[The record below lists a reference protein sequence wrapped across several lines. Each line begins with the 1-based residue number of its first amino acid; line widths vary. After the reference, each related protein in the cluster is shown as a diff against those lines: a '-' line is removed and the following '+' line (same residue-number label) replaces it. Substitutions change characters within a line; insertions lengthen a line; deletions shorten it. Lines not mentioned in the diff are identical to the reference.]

1 MGTTVQELMNQIL
14 ELQKTE
20 EQLYEVLTINAENVA
35 LGKGGTMTDS
45 EINTIT
51 TQINAL
57 TAGRV
62 TLYNS
67 LSKYYKHEVVLEK
80 SVQKTIDQ
88 QTQTLQLLEREL
100 NKAKQNLAKQED
112 DRYNQLKMIEINSYF
127 SKQYD
132 AHIKLMRLITIVGLC
147 MLGTLLLN
155 YVEPLKVVARPLFNL
170 ILLVGIF
177 LIIKVIIDM
186 YLRRNDNYDEYT
198 WPVAPTTEADVNL
211 ANTQT
216 NTSFLDVS
224 GADVPFCYGSKC
236 CSTGT
241 VWDDTSYTCIVD
253 TNATPN

>member
-1 MGTTVQELMNQIL
+1 METTSTLKELMNEISQ
-14 ELQKTE
+14 LQKTE
-20 EQLYEVLTINAENVA
+20 EQLYVILDKNAENVA
-35 LGKGGTMTDS
+35 LGREPTMSDT
-45 EINTIT
+45 EINAIT
-51 TQINAL
+51 TQINSL
-57 TAGRV
+57 TSNRV
-62 TLYNS
+62 SLYNS
-67 LSKYYKHEVVLEK
+67 LSAYYKNEIVLEK
-80 SVQKTIDQ
+80 SVQKSLDQ
-88 QTQTLQLLEREL
+88 QTQTLQLLESEL

-170 ILLVGIF
+170 VLLVGIF

-198 WPVAPTTEADVNL
+198 WPTAPSTEEDVNL
-211 ANTQT
+211 SNTQT
-216 NTSFLDVS
+216 NTTDIS
-224 GADVPFCYGSKC
+224 GIDLPFCYGSNC

-241 VWDDTSYTCIVD
+241 VWDATSYTCVLD
-253 TNATPN
+253 TNSTPK